1 MKRTLPSPWPTAATR
16 RQRGAALLLA
26 MVILTLVATLAA
38 GMVWQQWR
46 AIQVESAE
54 RARTQAAWLLT
65 GALDWSRLILREDG
79 RQTRTATGGS
89 GGSGG
94 STAQVDHLGEP
105 WATPLAA
112 TRLSTFL
119 AGGQDTADGGID
131 AYLSGQ
137 IIDAQSRYNLMNL
150 YAAAT
155 PEAARQQ
162 LQVVQ
167 RLCTLIGLPDEIAF
181 RIASPIQRVLT
192 KPATPGGSS
201 GESDDEGADQ
211 ERLPQDLLLPAT
223 MDDLVWLGVDPEVI
237 RRLLPFVDILPG
249 ATKVNINTAS
259 AEVIAVVSQDF
270 NRGGAEQLVQARR
283 GLRDGFESVPAAL
296 ALVEGGTTFGA
307 DRFDVASAYFEVRGR
322 IRYEETTVEQRSI
335 VHREGVEVRVVR
347 RERVQSEPGS

>member
-1 MKRTLPSPWPTAATR
+1 MKQTPPPPWPTAAAR

-89 GGSGG
+89 GGGAG
-94 STAQVDHLGEP
+94 QVDHLGEP
-105 WATPLAA
+105 WATPLAP

-137 IIDAQSRYNLMNL
+137 IIDAQSRYNLMSL

-162 LQVVQ
+162 LEVVQ
-167 RLCTLIGLPDEIAF
+167 RLCTLLGLPDETAF
-181 RIASPIQRVLT
+181 RIASPIQRLLA

-201 GESDDEGADQ
+201 GESGDEGADP

-249 ATKVNINTAS
+249 NTKVNINTAS

-270 NRGGAEQLVQARR
+270 NRGGAERLVQARR

-296 ALVEGGTTFGA
+296 ALVDGGTTFGA

-347 RERVQSEPGS
+347 RERVQSEPDS